1 MARFL
6 GLRTAH
12 RPCKLITITRE
23 LNYLPVMQ
31 FRLTPINHIVLIFV
45 WKSNERLIKNEVFTT
60 QVERHGD
67 QVSESE
73 MMLTTVYIGE
83 GVAVWSEYIIDV

>member
-1 MARFL
+1 MFGRGPNELARFL

-60 QVERHGD
+60 QVEIHGD

-73 MMLTTVYIGE
+73 MMLTTERMTQSI
-83 GVAVWSEYIIDV
+83 